1 MTARLD
7 HLDHVRSIVADGIRL
22 APDYD
27 QADWD
32 NSFADR
38 SRFLREE
45 IEDLQD
51 FEGAKYTGSV
61 GDHTLEICGIS
72 VRVRDGYRQ
81 LLEAWCSAARSTME
95 REAVP
100 A

>member
-1 MTARLD
+1 MSPRLD
-7 HLDHVRSIVADGIRL
+7 HLRSVIEESVRR

-32 NSFADR
+32 NSFAAR
-38 SRFLREE
+38 SKFLREE
-45 IEDLQD
+45 IEDLRD
-51 FEGAKYTGSV
+51 AEGAKYVGKV
-61 GDHTLEICGIS
+61 GDHALVLGGIS

-81 LLEAWCSAARSTME
+81 LLEAWCSAARSAME